1 MALIRWRPRGEMDPF
16 RNLMGIQD
24 EMNRLFDFSLGRLP
38 SDCMGLFEGEWA
50 PAVDV
55 YEDENKVVV
64 KAELPGMTDKDIDVN
79 ILNNTLIIK
88 GEKKKEEE
96 KKEQS
101 YYRLERSYGAFQRSI
116 TLPSHV
122 AADKVKASFK
132 NGILEIELPK
142 KEEAKPKQIKVNVG

>member
-16 RNLMGIQD
+16 RDLQEEI
-24 EMNRLFDFSLGRLP
+24 NRLFDFTGGRGPLERI
-38 SDCMGLFEGEWA
+38 GLFEGEWA
-50 PAVDV
+50 PAIDV

-79 ILNNTLIIK
+79 IMSGTLTIK

-101 YYRLERSYGAFQRSI
+101 YYRLDRSYGAFSRSI
-116 TLPSHV
+116 TLPTAVDSGK
-122 AADKVKASFK
+122 ATASFK

-142 KEEAKPKQIKVNVG
+142 KEEAKPKQVKVKVE

>member
-1 MALIRWRPRGEMDPF
+1 MALIRWRPRTELDPF

-24 EMNRLFDFSLGRLP
+24 EINRLFDFSFGRLP
-38 SDCMGLFEGEWA
+38 SDRMGLFEGEWA

-64 KAELPGMTDKDIDVN
+64 KAELPGMTDKDIDAN
-79 ILNNTLIIK
+79 ILNNTLTIK

-101 YYRLERSYGAFQRSI
+101 YYRLERSYGVFQRSI

-122 AADKVKASFK
+122 ASDKVKASFK
-132 NGILEIELPK
+132 NGVLEIELPK
-142 KEEAKPKQIKVNVG
+142 KEEAKPKQIRVDVG

>member
-1 MALIRWRPRGEMDPF
+1 
-16 RNLMGIQD
+16 MGIQD
-24 EMNRLFDFSLGRLP
+24 EINRLFDFSLGRLP
-38 SDCMGLFEGEWA
+38 SERMGLFEGEWA
-50 PAVDV
+50 PSVDV
-55 YEDENKVVV
+55 YEDESKVVV

-79 ILNNTLIIK
+79 ILNNTLAIK

-122 AADKVKASFK
+122 ASDKVKASFK
-132 NGILEIELPK
+132 NGVLEIELPK
-142 KEEAKPKQIKVNVG
+142 KEEAKPKQIKVDVG